1 MVFFNTSDC
10 ARWTEPLPDYA
21 NLSSYRFLTAD
32 KHDYETSLV
41 RLDLFGKFKKFE
53 TITFDDIIEAHG
65 IDEDMNA
72 AVMIKMMERIDKN
85 GDRRLTWEEIYAAD
99 LARLIAEFGVD
110 LDKVLAYSDR
120 IRISLKNK
128 SATSLVT
135 ALKSTLTKGWP
146 KTLQTDKGLEF
157 LNRSVQALL
166 KKYGIHRFSTHNE
179 ETKESIVERFNRTL
193 KMRMLRET
201 PDAAIH
207 RRPSRLCGRATT
219 PPPQHWHGSVTGE
232 CEESRRG
239 VAAPVRSRHIPCD
252 KSSAH
257 QKVKVN

>member
-1 MVFFNTSDC
+1 M
-10 ARWTEPLPDYA
+10 
-21 NLSSYRFLTAD
+21 
-32 KHDYETSLV
+32 
-41 RLDLFGKFKKFE
+41 
-53 TITFDDIIEAHG
+53 
-65 IDEDMNA
+65 
-72 AVMIKMMERIDKN
+72 
-85 GDRRLTWEEIYAAD
+85 
-99 LARLIAEFGVD
+99 
-110 LDKVLAYSDR
+110 
-120 IRISLKNK
+120 
-128 SATSLVT
+128 T

-179 ETKESIVERFNRTL
+179 ETKASIVERFNRTL
-193 KMRMLRET
+193 KMRMLHET

-207 RRPSRLCGRATT
+207 RHPSGLCAVVQRH

-239 VAAPVRSRHIPCD
+239 VAAPVRSRHIPYD

-257 QKVKVN
+257 QKVKVNLKIG